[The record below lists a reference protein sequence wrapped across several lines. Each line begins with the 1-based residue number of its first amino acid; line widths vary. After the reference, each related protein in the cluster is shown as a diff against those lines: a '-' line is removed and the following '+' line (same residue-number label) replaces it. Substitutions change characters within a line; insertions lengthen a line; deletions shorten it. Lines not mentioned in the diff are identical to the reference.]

1 MTVLEP
7 LFAGLGQLRAHK
19 LRSLLTLLGIVIGV
33 AAIIAVVSL
42 GEGLRREVIS
52 QFIFS
57 GGAGMIEV
65 EPPRQ
70 WVRKDGRWVR
80 RPWQEYLTEA
90 DMAAMQRE
98 IDELHALVPQIHGSA
113 ALQRGKTTVDASYT
127 GTSGAFNEGFNWPVI
142 SGRSLSADDLRLA
155 RKVCLLGDDVHKDL
169 FQKADPLGEEVL
181 SSQPHGDPRI
191 GSDPLGKEILLN
203 GDRYVVI
210 GVLDER
216 VRFGRS
222 EGDIVLVPYTTA
234 QKRLRGEDHFSEL
247 TLFVED
253 LDAVER
259 VVAAVRRVLRRH
271 HEHGD
276 EFRIETSQGE
286 IDDANEFF
294 RVLQQVGGGIAGIS
308 LLVGGI
314 GIMNIL
320 LVSVAERTREIGIR
334 KALGAK
340 PRHILGQFLAESV
353 VLSMVGGL
361 LGILSGLG
369 LGLGAAFVIQQF
381 APGAPFTSI
390 VSGESVLWAVGF
402 SSAVGIFFGV
412 YPAFRAARLDP
423 VEALR
428 RT

>member
-1 MTVLEP
+1 MTLLEP

-42 GEGLRREVIS
+42 GEGLRREVIA
-52 QFIFS
+52 QFVFS

-80 RPWQEYLTEA
+80 RPWQEHLTEA
-90 DMAAMQRE
+90 DVAAMQRE
-98 IDELHALVPQIHGSA
+98 IDELHALVPSVEGSA
-113 ALQRGKTTVDASYT
+113 SLQRGKTTMQVSYT
-127 GTSGAFNEGFNWPVI
+127 GTSEAFNEGFNWPVA

-155 RKVCLLGDDVHKDL
+155 RKVCLIGGDVHKDL
-169 FQKADPLGEEVL
+169 FQEADPLGE
-181 SSQPHGDPRI
+181 
-191 GSDPLGKEILLN
+191 EILLN

-216 VRFGRS
+216 VRFGQS
-222 EGDIVLVPYTTA
+222 EGNIALVPYTTA
-234 QKRLRGEDHFSEL
+234 QKRLRGEDHFSQL

-259 VVAAVRRVLRRH
+259 VVAAVRRILRRH

-276 EFRIETSQGE
+276 EFEVETSEGQ
-286 IDDANEFF
+286 IDNANEFF

-369 LGLGAAFVIQQF
+369 LGLGAAFVIQQL

-390 VSGESVLWAVGF
+390 VSAESVLWAVGF

>member
-42 GEGLRREVIS
+42 GEGLRREVIA
-52 QFIFS
+52 QFVFS

-80 RPWQEYLTEA
+80 RPWEEHLTEA
-90 DMAAMQRE
+90 DIAAMQRE
-98 IDELHALVPQIHGSA
+98 IDELHALVPSVRGGAS
-113 ALQRGKTTVDASYT
+113 LQRGKTTMQASYT
-127 GTSGAFNEGFNWPVI
+127 GTSEAFNEGFNWPVA
-142 SGRSLSADDLRLA
+142 SGRPLSADDLRLA
-155 RKVCLLGDDVHKDL
+155 RKVCLIGGDVHKDL
-169 FQKADPLGEEVL
+169 FQEADPLGE
-181 SSQPHGDPRI
+181 
-191 GSDPLGKEILLN
+191 EILLN

-216 VRFGRS
+216 VRFGQS
-222 EGDIVLVPYTTA
+222 EGNMVLVPYTTA
-234 QKRLRGEDHFSEL
+234 QKRLRGEDHFSQL
-247 TLFVED
+247 TLFAED

-259 VVAAVRRVLRRH
+259 VVAAVRRILRRH

-276 EFRIETSQGE
+276 EFEVETSEGQ
-286 IDDANEFF
+286 IDNTNEFF

-369 LGLGAAFVIQQF
+369 LGLGAAFVIQQL

-390 VSGESVLWAVGF
+390 VSAESVLWAVGF

>member
-1 MTVLEP
+1 MTLLEP

-42 GEGLRREVIS
+42 GEGLRREVIA
-52 QFIFS
+52 QFVFS

-80 RPWQEYLTEA
+80 RPWEEHLTEA

-98 IDELHALVPQIHGSA
+98 IDELHALVPSVRGGAS
-113 ALQRGKTTVDASYT
+113 LQRGKTTMQASYT
-127 GTSGAFNEGFNWPVI
+127 GTSEAFNEGFNWPVA
-142 SGRSLSADDLRLA
+142 SGRPLSADDLRLA
-155 RKVCLLGDDVHKDL
+155 RKVCLIGGDVHKDL
-169 FQKADPLGEEVL
+169 FQEADPLGE
-181 SSQPHGDPRI
+181 
-191 GSDPLGKEILLN
+191 EILLN

-222 EGDIVLVPYTTA
+222 EGNITLVPYTTA
-234 QKRLRGEDHFSEL
+234 QKRLRGEDHFSGL

-259 VVAAVRRVLRRH
+259 VVAAVRRILRRH

-276 EFRIETSQGE
+276 EFEVETSEGQ
-286 IDDANEFF
+286 IDNANEFF

-369 LGLGAAFVIQQF
+369 LGLGAAFVIQQL

-390 VSGESVLWAVGF
+390 VSAESVLWAVGF

>member
-1 MTVLEP
+1 MTILEP

-98 IDELHALVPQIHGSA
+98 IDGLHALVPSVEGSA

-127 GTSGAFNEGFNWPVI
+127 GTSAEFNEGFNWPVLG
-142 SGRSLSADDLRLA
+142 GRPLNADDLRLA
-155 RKVCLLGDDVHKDL
+155 RKVCLLGDDVYATL
-169 FQKADPLGEEVL
+169 FQGAN
-181 SSQPHGDPRI
+181 
-191 GSDPLGKEILLN
+191 PLGKEILLN
-203 GDRYVVI
+203 GDRYVVV

-222 EGDIVLVPYTTA
+222 EGNRVLVPYTTA
-234 QKRLRGEDHFSEL
+234 QKRLRGEDHFSQL

-276 EFRIETSQGE
+276 DFRIETSQGE

-369 LGLGAAFVIQQF
+369 LGLGAAFVIQQL

-390 VSGESVLWAVGF
+390 VSAESVLWAVGF

>member
-1 MTVLEP
+1 MTLLEP

-42 GEGLRREVIS
+42 GEGLRREVIA
-52 QFIFS
+52 QFVFS

-80 RPWQEYLTEA
+80 RPWEEHLTEA
-90 DMAAMQRE
+90 DIAAMQRE
-98 IDELHALVPQIHGSA
+98 IDELHALVPSVRGGAS
-113 ALQRGKTTVDASYT
+113 LQRGKTTMQASYT
-127 GTSGAFNEGFNWPVI
+127 GTSEAFNEGFNWPVA
-142 SGRSLSADDLRLA
+142 SGRPLSADDLRLA
-155 RKVCLLGDDVHKDL
+155 RKVCLIGGDVHKDL
-169 FQKADPLGEEVL
+169 FQEADPLGE
-181 SSQPHGDPRI
+181 
-191 GSDPLGKEILLN
+191 EILLN

-216 VRFGRS
+216 VRFGQS
-222 EGDIVLVPYTTA
+222 EGNMVLVPYTTA
-234 QKRLRGEDHFSEL
+234 QKRLRGEDHFSQL
-247 TLFVED
+247 TLFAED

-259 VVAAVRRVLRRH
+259 VVAAVRRILRRH

-276 EFRIETSQGE
+276 EFEVETSEGQ
-286 IDDANEFF
+286 IDNANEFF

-369 LGLGAAFVIQQF
+369 LGLGAAFVIQQL

-390 VSGESVLWAVGF
+390 VSAESVLWAVGF

>member
-1 MTVLEP
+1 MTLLEP

-52 QFIFS
+52 QFVFS

-80 RPWQEYLTEA
+80 RPWEEHLTEA
-90 DMAAMQRE
+90 DIAAMQRE
-98 IDELHALVPQIHGSA
+98 IDELHALVPSVRGSA
-113 ALQRGKTTVDASYT
+113 SLQRGKTTMRVSYT
-127 GTSGAFNEGFNWPVI
+127 GTSEAFNEGFNWPVT
-142 SGRSLSADDLRLA
+142 SGRPLSALDLRLA
-155 RKVCLLGDDVHKDL
+155 RKVCLIGGDVHKDL
-169 FQKADPLGEEVL
+169 FQEADPLGE
-181 SSQPHGDPRI
+181 
-191 GSDPLGKEILLN
+191 EILLN

-222 EGDIVLVPYTTA
+222 DGNIVLVPYTTA
-234 QKRLRGEDHFSEL
+234 QKRLRGEDHFSGL

-276 EFRIETSQGE
+276 EFEVETSQGE
-286 IDDANEFF
+286 IDNANEFF

-340 PRHILGQFLAESV
+340 PRHILGQFLAEAV

-361 LGILSGLG
+361 LGILTGFG
-369 LGLGAAFVIQQF
+369 FGLGAAFIIQQL

-390 VSGESVLWAVGF
+390 VSAESVLWAVGF

>member
-1 MTVLEP
+1 MTLLEP

-42 GEGLRREVIS
+42 GEGLRREVIA
-52 QFIFS
+52 QFVFS

-80 RPWQEYLTEA
+80 RPWEEHLTEA
-90 DMAAMQRE
+90 DIAAMQRE
-98 IDELHALVPQIHGSA
+98 IDELHALVPSVRGGAS
-113 ALQRGKTTVDASYT
+113 LQRGKTTMQVSYT
-127 GTSGAFNEGFNWPVI
+127 GTSEAFNEGFNWPVA

-155 RKVCLLGDDVHKDL
+155 RKVCLIGGDVHKDL
-169 FQKADPLGEEVL
+169 FQEADPLGE
-181 SSQPHGDPRI
+181 
-191 GSDPLGKEILLN
+191 EILLN

-216 VRFGRS
+216 VRFGQS
-222 EGDIVLVPYTTA
+222 EGNIALVPYTTA
-234 QKRLRGEDHFSEL
+234 QKRLRGEDHFSQL

-259 VVAAVRRVLRRH
+259 VVAAVRRILRRH

-276 EFRIETSQGE
+276 EFEVETSEGQ

-369 LGLGAAFVIQQF
+369 LGLGAAFVIQQL

-390 VSGESVLWAVGF
+390 VSAESVLWAVGF

>member
-42 GEGLRREVIS
+42 GEGLRREVIA
-52 QFIFS
+52 QFVFS

-80 RPWQEYLTEA
+80 RPWEEHLTKA

-98 IDELHALVPQIHGSA
+98 IDELHALVPSVEGSA
-113 ALQRGKTTVDASYT
+113 SLQRGKTTMQVSYT
-127 GTSGAFNEGFNWPVI
+127 GTSEAFNEGFNWPVA

-155 RKVCLLGDDVHKDL
+155 RKVCLIGGDVHKDL
-169 FQKADPLGEEVL
+169 FQEADPLGE
-181 SSQPHGDPRI
+181 
-191 GSDPLGKEILLN
+191 EILLN

-210 GVLDER
+210 GVLAER
-216 VRFGRS
+216 VRFGQS
-222 EGDIVLVPYTTA
+222 EGNIALVPYTTA
-234 QKRLRGEDHFSEL
+234 QKRLRGEDHFSQL

-259 VVAAVRRVLRRH
+259 VVAAVRRILRRH

-276 EFRIETSQGE
+276 EFEVETSEGQ
-286 IDDANEFF
+286 IDNANEFF

-369 LGLGAAFVIQQF
+369 LGLGAAFVIQQL

-390 VSGESVLWAVGF
+390 VSAESVLWAVGF

>member
-1 MTVLEP
+1 MTLLEP

-52 QFIFS
+52 QFVFS

-80 RPWQEYLTEA
+80 RPWEEHLTEA
-90 DMAAMQRE
+90 DIAAMQRE
-98 IDELHALVPQIHGSA
+98 IDELHALVPSVRGSA
-113 ALQRGKTTVDASYT
+113 SLQRGKTTMRVSYT
-127 GTSGAFNEGFNWPVI
+127 GTSEAFNEGFNWPVT
-142 SGRSLSADDLRLA
+142 SGRPLSALDLRLA
-155 RKVCLLGDDVHKDL
+155 RKVCLIGGDVHKDL
-169 FQKADPLGEEVL
+169 FQEADPLGEEL
-181 SSQPHGDPRI
+181 
-191 GSDPLGKEILLN
+191 LLN

-210 GVLDER
+210 GVLAER

-222 EGDIVLVPYTTA
+222 DGNIVLVPYTTA

-253 LDAVER
+253 LEAVER
-259 VVAAVRRVLRRH
+259 VVAAVRRILRRH

-276 EFRIETSQGE
+276 EFEVETSQGE
-286 IDDANEFF
+286 IDNANEFF

-340 PRHILGQFLAESV
+340 PRHILGQFLAEAV

-369 LGLGAAFVIQQF
+369 LGLGAAFVIQQL

-390 VSGESVLWAVGF
+390 VSAESVLWAVGF

>member
-1 MTVLEP
+1 MTLLEP

-52 QFIFS
+52 QFVFS

-80 RPWQEYLTEA
+80 RPWEEYLTEA
-90 DMAAMQRE
+90 DMTAMQRE
-98 IDELHALVPQIHGSA
+98 IDGLHALVPQIHGSA
-113 ALQRGKTTVDASYT
+113 SLQRGKTTVDASYT
-127 GTSGAFNEGFNWPVI
+127 GTSAAFNGGFNWPVLG
-142 SGRSLSADDLRLA
+142 GRPLNEDDLRLA
-155 RKVCLLGDDVHKDL
+155 RKVCLLGDDVYGNL
-169 FQKADPLGEEVL
+169 FQGAN
-181 SSQPHGDPRI
+181 
-191 GSDPLGKEILLN
+191 PLGKEILFN
-203 GDRYVVI
+203 GDRYLVV

-222 EGDIVLVPYTTA
+222 EGNIVLVPYTTA

-361 LGILSGLG
+361 LGILTGLG
-369 LGLGAAFVIQQF
+369 LGLGAAFVIQQL

-390 VSGESVLWAVGF
+390 VSAESVLWAVGF

>member
-42 GEGLRREVIS
+42 GEGLRREVIA
-52 QFIFS
+52 QFVFS

-80 RPWQEYLTEA
+80 RPWEEHLTKA

-98 IDELHALVPQIHGSA
+98 IDELHALVPSVEGSA
-113 ALQRGKTTVDASYT
+113 SLQRGKTTMQVSYT
-127 GTSGAFNEGFNWPVI
+127 GTSEAFNEGFNWPVA
-142 SGRSLSADDLRLA
+142 SGRPLSALDLRLA
-155 RKVCLLGDDVHKDL
+155 RKVCLIGGDVHKDL
-169 FQKADPLGEEVL
+169 FQEADPLGE
-181 SSQPHGDPRI
+181 
-191 GSDPLGKEILLN
+191 EILLN

-210 GVLDER
+210 GVLAER

-222 EGDIVLVPYTTA
+222 DGNIALVPYTTA
-234 QKRLRGEDHFSEL
+234 QKRLRGEDHFSGL

-259 VVAAVRRVLRRH
+259 VVAAVRRILRRH

-276 EFRIETSQGE
+276 EFEVETSEGQ
-286 IDDANEFF
+286 IDNANEFF

-369 LGLGAAFVIQQF
+369 LGLGAAFVIQQL

-390 VSGESVLWAVGF
+390 VSAESVLWAVGF

>member
-1 MTVLEP
+1 MTLLEP

-42 GEGLRREVIS
+42 GEGLRREVIA
-52 QFIFS
+52 QFVFS

-80 RPWQEYLTEA
+80 RPWEEHLTEA

-98 IDELHALVPQIHGSA
+98 IDELHALVPSVEGSA
-113 ALQRGKTTVDASYT
+113 SLQRGKTTVQTSYT
-127 GTSGAFNEGFNWPVI
+127 GTSEAFNEGFNWPVA
-142 SGRSLSADDLRLA
+142 SGRPLSADDLRLA
-155 RKVCLLGDDVHKDL
+155 RKVCLIGGDVHKDL
-169 FQKADPLGEEVL
+169 FQEADPLGE
-181 SSQPHGDPRI
+181 
-191 GSDPLGKEILLN
+191 EILLN

-210 GVLDER
+210 GVLAER
-216 VRFGRS
+216 VRFGQS
-222 EGDIVLVPYTTA
+222 EGNIALVPYTTA
-234 QKRLRGEDHFSEL
+234 QKRLRGEDHFSQL

-259 VVAAVRRVLRRH
+259 VVAAVRRILRRH

-276 EFRIETSQGE
+276 EFEVETSEGQ
-286 IDDANEFF
+286 IDNTNEFF

-369 LGLGAAFVIQQF
+369 LGLGAAFVIQQL

-390 VSGESVLWAVGF
+390 VSAESVLWAVGF

>member
-1 MTVLEP
+1 MTLLEP

-42 GEGLRREVIS
+42 GEGLRREVIA
-52 QFIFS
+52 QFVFS

-80 RPWQEYLTEA
+80 RPWQEHLTEA
-90 DMAAMQRE
+90 DVAAMQRE
-98 IDELHALVPQIHGSA
+98 IDELHALVPSVRGGAS
-113 ALQRGKTTVDASYT
+113 LQRGKTTMQVSYT
-127 GTSGAFNEGFNWPVI
+127 GTSEAFNEGFNWPVA

-155 RKVCLLGDDVHKDL
+155 RKVCLIGGDVHKDL
-169 FQKADPLGEEVL
+169 FQEADPLGE
-181 SSQPHGDPRI
+181 
-191 GSDPLGKEILLN
+191 EILLN

-216 VRFGRS
+216 VRFGQS
-222 EGDIVLVPYTTA
+222 EGNMVLVPYTTA
-234 QKRLRGEDHFSEL
+234 QKRLRGEDHFSQL

-259 VVAAVRRVLRRH
+259 VVAAVRRILRRH

-276 EFRIETSQGE
+276 EFEVETSEGQ

-369 LGLGAAFVIQQF
+369 LGLGAAFVIQQL

-390 VSGESVLWAVGF
+390 VSAESVLWAVGF

>member
-1 MTVLEP
+1 MTLLEP

-42 GEGLRREVIS
+42 GEGLRREVIA
-52 QFIFS
+52 QFVSS

-65 EPPRQ
+65 KPPRQ

-80 RPWQEYLTEA
+80 RPWQEHLTAA
-90 DMAAMQRE
+90 DMATMQRE
-98 IDELHALVPQIHGSA
+98 IEGLYALVPMIRGSA
-113 ALQRGKTTVDASYT
+113 ALQRGKTTVDANYT
-127 GTSGAFNEGFNWPVI
+127 GTSAAFNEGFNWPI
-142 SGRSLSADDLRLA
+142 LGGRPLNADDLRLA
-155 RKVCLLGDDVHKDL
+155 RKVCLLGDDIYGSL
-169 FQKADPLGEEVL
+169 FQGAN
-181 SSQPHGDPRI
+181 
-191 GSDPLGKEILLN
+191 PLGKEILLN
-203 GDRYVVI
+203 GDRYVVV

-222 EGDIVLVPYTTA
+222 EGNIVLVPYTTA
-234 QKRLRGEDHFSEL
+234 QKRLRGDDHFSEL

-253 LDAVER
+253 LDDVDQ

-276 EFRIETSQGE
+276 EFEVETSQGE

-361 LGILSGLG
+361 LGILTGLG
-369 LGLGAAFVIQQF
+369 LGLGAAFVIQQL

>member
-1 MTVLEP
+1 MTLLEP

-52 QFIFS
+52 QFVFS

-98 IDELHALVPQIHGSA
+98 IDGLHAIVPSVEGSA
-113 ALQRGKTTVDASYT
+113 SLQRGKTTVDASYT
-127 GTSGAFNEGFNWPVI
+127 GTSAEFNEGFNWPVLG
-142 SGRSLSADDLRLA
+142 GRPLNADDLRLA
-155 RKVCLLGDDVHKDL
+155 RKVCLLGDDVYATL
-169 FQKADPLGEEVL
+169 FQGAN
-181 SSQPHGDPRI
+181 
-191 GSDPLGKEILLN
+191 PLGKEILLN
-203 GDRYVVI
+203 GDRYVVV

-222 EGDIVLVPYTTA
+222 EGNIVLVPYTTA

-253 LDAVER
+253 LDAVDR

-271 HEHGD
+271 HKHGD
-276 EFRIETSQGE
+276 DFRIETSQGE

-361 LGILSGLG
+361 LGILTGLG
-369 LGLGAAFVIQQF
+369 LGLGAAFVIQQL

-390 VSGESVLWAVGF
+390 VSAESVLWAVGF

>member
-1 MTVLEP
+1 MTLLEP

-42 GEGLRREVIS
+42 GEGLRRQVIS

-57 GGAGMIEV
+57 GGAGMIQV

-98 IDELHALVPQIHGSA
+98 IDELHALVPEIHGNAS
-113 ALQRGKTTVDASYT
+113 LQRGKTTVDASYT
-127 GTSGAFNEGFNWPVI
+127 GTSAAFNEGFNWPMLG
-142 SGRSLSADDLRLA
+142 GRPLSADDLRLA
-155 RKVCLLGDDVHKDL
+155 RKVCLLGNDVHKDL
-169 FQKADPLGEEVL
+169 FQGAN
-181 SSQPHGDPRI
+181 
-191 GSDPLGKEILLN
+191 PLGKEILLN

-222 EGDIVLVPYTTA
+222 EGNRVLVPYTTA
-234 QKRLRGEDHFSEL
+234 QKRLQGMDHFSEL

-253 LDAVER
+253 LDAVEQ

-276 EFRIETSQGE
+276 EFEVETSEGQ

-340 PRHILGQFLAESV
+340 PRHILGQFLAEAV

-369 LGLGAAFVIQQF
+369 LGLGAAFVIQQL

-390 VSGESVLWAVGF
+390 VSAESVLWAVGF
-402 SSAVGIFFGV
+402 SSGVGIFFGV

-428 RT
+428 RS

>member
-42 GEGLRREVIS
+42 GEGLRREVIA
-52 QFIFS
+52 QFVFS

-80 RPWQEYLTEA
+80 RPWQEHLTEA
-90 DMAAMQRE
+90 DVAAMQRE
-98 IDELHALVPQIHGSA
+98 IDELHALVPSVRGGAS
-113 ALQRGKTTVDASYT
+113 LQRGKTTMQVSYT
-127 GTSGAFNEGFNWPVI
+127 GTSEAFNEGFNWPVA

-155 RKVCLLGDDVHKDL
+155 RKVCLIGGDVHKDL
-169 FQKADPLGEEVL
+169 FQEADPLGE
-181 SSQPHGDPRI
+181 
-191 GSDPLGKEILLN
+191 EILLN

-210 GVLDER
+210 GVLAER
-216 VRFGRS
+216 VRFGQS
-222 EGDIVLVPYTTA
+222 EGNIALVPYTTA
-234 QKRLRGEDHFSEL
+234 QKRLRGEDHFSQL

-259 VVAAVRRVLRRH
+259 VVAAVRRILRRH

-276 EFRIETSQGE
+276 EFEVETSEGQ

-369 LGLGAAFVIQQF
+369 LGLGAAFVIQQL

-390 VSGESVLWAVGF
+390 VSAESVLWAVGF

>member
-42 GEGLRREVIS
+42 GEGLRRQVIS

-80 RPWQEYLTEA
+80 RPWQEHLTAA

-98 IDELHALVPQIHGSA
+98 IDELHALVPKVGGSA
-113 ALQRGKTTVDASYT
+113 SLQRGKTTVQTSYT
-127 GTSGAFNEGFNWPVI
+127 GTSAAFTEGFNWPLT
-142 SGRSLSADDLRLA
+142 SGRPLSADDLRLA
-155 RKVCLLGDDVHKDL
+155 RKVCLIGGDVHKDL
-169 FQKADPLGEEVL
+169 FQEADPLGE
-181 SSQPHGDPRI
+181 
-191 GSDPLGKEILLN
+191 EILLN
-203 GDRYVVI
+203 GDRYVVV
-210 GVLDER
+210 GVLAAR

-222 EGDIVLVPYTTA
+222 EGNIVLVPYTTA
-234 QKRLRGEDHFSEL
+234 QKRLQGVDHFSEL

-253 LDAVER
+253 LEAVER
-259 VVAAVRRVLRRH
+259 VVAGVRRVLRRH

-276 EFRIETSQGE
+276 AFEIETSEGQ
-286 IDDANEFF
+286 IDNANEFF

-340 PRHILGQFLAESV
+340 PRHILGQFLAEAV

-361 LGILSGLG
+361 LGILCGFT
-369 LGLGAAFVIQQF
+369 LGLGAAFIIQQF
-381 APGAPFTSI
+381 APGSPFTSI
-390 VSGESVLWAVGF
+390 VSAESVLWAVGF

-412 YPAFRAARLDP
+412 YPAFRAARLNP

>member
-1 MTVLEP
+1 MTLLEP

-42 GEGLRREVIS
+42 GEGLRRQVIS
-52 QFIFS
+52 QFVFS

-90 DMAAMQRE
+90 DMVAMQRE
-98 IDELHALVPQIHGSA
+98 IDGLHAIVPSVEGSA
-113 ALQRGKTTVDASYT
+113 SLQRGKTTVDASYT
-127 GTSGAFNEGFNWPVI
+127 GTSAAFNEGFNWPVLG
-142 SGRSLSADDLRLA
+142 GRPLNADDLRLA
-155 RKVCLLGDDVHKDL
+155 RKVCLLGDDVYATL
-169 FQKADPLGEEVL
+169 FQGAN
-181 SSQPHGDPRI
+181 
-191 GSDPLGKEILLN
+191 PLGKEILLN
-203 GDRYVVI
+203 GDRYVVV

-222 EGDIVLVPYTTA
+222 EGNIVLVPYTTA
-234 QKRLRGEDHFSEL
+234 QKRLRGENHFSEL

-276 EFRIETSQGE
+276 DFRIETSQGE

-361 LGILSGLG
+361 LGILTGFGFGLG
-369 LGLGAAFVIQQF
+369 VAFVIQQL

-390 VSGESVLWAVGF
+390 VSAESVLWAVGF

>member
-1 MTVLEP
+1 MTFLEP

-52 QFIFS
+52 QFVFS

-80 RPWQEYLTEA
+80 RPWEEHLTAA

-98 IDELHALVPQIHGSA
+98 IDGLHAIVPSVEGSA
-113 ALQRGKTTVDASYT
+113 SLQRGKTTVDASYT
-127 GTSGAFNEGFNWPVI
+127 GTSAAFNEGFNWPVLG
-142 SGRSLSADDLRLA
+142 GRPLSADDLRFA
-155 RKVCLLGDDVHKDL
+155 RKVCLLGDDVYGTL
-169 FQKADPLGEEVL
+169 FQGAN
-181 SSQPHGDPRI
+181 
-191 GSDPLGKEILLN
+191 PLGKEILLN

-222 EGDIVLVPYTTA
+222 EGNIVLVPYTTA
-234 QKRLRGEDHFSEL
+234 QKRLRGEDHFSGL

-276 EFRIETSQGE
+276 EFEVETSEDQ

-361 LGILSGLG
+361 LGILTGFG
-369 LGLGAAFVIQQF
+369 FGLGAAFVIQQL

-390 VSGESVLWAVGF
+390 VSAESVLWAVGF

>member
-1 MTVLEP
+1 MTLLEP

-42 GEGLRREVIS
+42 GEGLRRQVIS

-57 GGAGMIEV
+57 GGAGMIQV

-98 IDELHALVPQIHGSA
+98 IDELHALVPEIHGNAS
-113 ALQRGKTTVDASYT
+113 LQRGKTTVDASYT
-127 GTSGAFNEGFNWPVI
+127 GTSAAFNEGFNWPMLG
-142 SGRSLSADDLRLA
+142 GRPLSADDLRLA
-155 RKVCLLGDDVHKDL
+155 RKVCLLGNDVHKDL
-169 FQKADPLGEEVL
+169 FQGAN
-181 SSQPHGDPRI
+181 
-191 GSDPLGKEILLN
+191 PLGKEILLN

-222 EGDIVLVPYTTA
+222 EGNIVLVPYTTA
-234 QKRLRGEDHFSEL
+234 QKRLQGVDHFSEL

-276 EFRIETSQGE
+276 EFEVETSEGQ

-340 PRHILGQFLAESV
+340 PRHILGQFLAEAV

-369 LGLGAAFVIQQF
+369 LGLGAAFVIQQL

-390 VSGESVLWAVGF
+390 VSAESVLWAVGF
-402 SSAVGIFFGV
+402 SSGVGIFFGV

-428 RT
+428 RS

>member
-80 RPWQEYLTEA
+80 RPWEEYLTAA
-90 DMAAMQRE
+90 DMTAMQRE

-127 GTSGAFNEGFNWPVI
+127 GTSAAFNEGFNWPVLG
-142 SGRSLSADDLRLA
+142 GRPLNADDLRLA
-155 RKVCLLGDDVHKDL
+155 RKVCLLGDDVYGNL
-169 FQKADPLGEEVL
+169 FQGAN
-181 SSQPHGDPRI
+181 
-191 GSDPLGKEILLN
+191 PLGKEVLLN
-203 GDRYVVI
+203 GDRYVVV

-276 EFRIETSQGE
+276 DFRIETSQGE
-286 IDDANEFF
+286 IDDANEVF

-361 LGILSGLG
+361 LGILTGFG
-369 LGLGAAFVIQQF
+369 FGLGAAFVIQQL

-390 VSGESVLWAVGF
+390 VSAESVLWAVGF

>member
-1 MTVLEP
+1 MTILEP

-52 QFIFS
+52 QFVFS

-90 DMAAMQRE
+90 DMVAMQRE
-98 IDELHALVPQIHGSA
+98 IDGLHAIVPSVEGSA
-113 ALQRGKTTVDASYT
+113 SLQRGKTTVDASYT
-127 GTSGAFNEGFNWPVI
+127 GTSAAFNEGFNWPVLG
-142 SGRSLSADDLRLA
+142 GRPLNADDLRLA
-155 RKVCLLGDDVHKDL
+155 RKVCLLGDDVYATL
-169 FQKADPLGEEVL
+169 FQGA
-181 SSQPHGDPRI
+181 
-191 GSDPLGKEILLN
+191 DPLGKEILLN

-222 EGDIVLVPYTTA
+222 EGNIALVPYTTA

-276 EFRIETSQGE
+276 DFRIETSQGE
-286 IDDANEFF
+286 IDGANEFF

-361 LGILSGLG
+361 LGILTGFG
-369 LGLGAAFVIQQF
+369 FGLGAAFVIQQL

-390 VSGESVLWAVGF
+390 VSAESVLWAVGF

>member
-42 GEGLRREVIS
+42 GEGLRRQVIS

-90 DMAAMQRE
+90 DMAAMQQE
-98 IDELHALVPQIHGSA
+98 IDELHALVPEVGGRAS
-113 ALQRGKTTVDASYT
+113 LQRGKTTVETSYT
-127 GTSGAFNEGFNWPVI
+127 GTSAAFNEGFNWSVT
-142 SGRSLSADDLRLA
+142 SGRPLSRDDLRLA
-155 RKVCLLGDDVHKDL
+155 RKVCLIGSDVHKDL
-169 FQKADPLGEEVL
+169 FQEADPLGE
-181 SSQPHGDPRI
+181 
-191 GSDPLGKEILLN
+191 EILLN
-203 GDRYVVI
+203 GDRYVVV

-222 EGDIVLVPYTTA
+222 EGSIALVPYTTA
-234 QKRLRGEDHFSEL
+234 QKRLQGVDHFSTL

-276 EFRIETSQGE
+276 EFEIETSEGQ

-369 LGLGAAFVIQQF
+369 LGLGAAFVIQQL

-412 YPAFRAARLDP
+412 YPALRAARLNP
-423 VEALR
+423 VDALR

>member
-98 IDELHALVPQIHGSA
+98 IDGLHALVPSIEGSA
-113 ALQRGKTTVDASYT
+113 SLQRGKTTVDARYT
-127 GTSGAFNEGFNWPVI
+127 GTSAAFNEGFNWPVLG
-142 SGRSLSADDLRLA
+142 GRPLNADDLRLA
-155 RKVCLLGDDVHKDL
+155 RKVCLLGDDVYGNL
-169 FQKADPLGEEVL
+169 FQGANPLGEEV
-181 SSQPHGDPRI
+181 
-191 GSDPLGKEILLN
+191 LLN
-203 GDRYVVI
+203 GDRYVVV

-222 EGDIVLVPYTTA
+222 DGDIVLVPYTTA

-390 VSGESVLWAVGF
+390 VSAESVLWAVGF

>member
-42 GEGLRREVIS
+42 GEGLRRQVIS

-57 GGAGMIEV
+57 GGAGMIQV

-98 IDELHALVPQIHGSA
+98 IDELHALVPEIHGSA

-127 GTSGAFNEGFNWPVI
+127 GTSAAFNEGFNWPVLG
-142 SGRSLSADDLRLA
+142 GRPLSADDLRLA

-169 FQKADPLGEEVL
+169 FQGAN
-181 SSQPHGDPRI
+181 
-191 GSDPLGKEILLN
+191 PLGKEILLN

-222 EGDIVLVPYTTA
+222 EGNIVLVPYTTA
-234 QKRLRGEDHFSEL
+234 QKRLQGVDHFSEL

-276 EFRIETSQGE
+276 EFEVETSEGQ

-340 PRHILGQFLAESV
+340 PRHILGQFLAEAV

-369 LGLGAAFVIQQF
+369 LGLGAAFVIQQL

-390 VSGESVLWAVGF
+390 VSAESVLWAVGF
-402 SSAVGIFFGV
+402 SSGVGIFFGV

-428 RT
+428 RS

>member
-1 MTVLEP
+1 M
-7 LFAGLGQLRAHK
+7 GQLRAHK

-52 QFIFS
+52 QFVFS

-90 DMAAMQRE
+90 DMVAMQRE
-98 IDELHALVPQIHGSA
+98 IDGLHAIVPSVEGSA
-113 ALQRGKTTVDASYT
+113 SLQRGKTTVDASYT
-127 GTSGAFNEGFNWPVI
+127 GTSAAFNEGFNWPVLG
-142 SGRSLSADDLRLA
+142 GRPLNADDLRLA
-155 RKVCLLGDDVHKDL
+155 RKVCLLGDDVYATL
-169 FQKADPLGEEVL
+169 FQGAN
-181 SSQPHGDPRI
+181 
-191 GSDPLGKEILLN
+191 PLGKEILLN
-203 GDRYVVI
+203 GDRYVVV

-222 EGDIVLVPYTTA
+222 EGNIVLVPYTTA

-253 LDAVER
+253 LDAVDR

-276 EFRIETSQGE
+276 DFRIETSQGE

-361 LGILSGLG
+361 LGILTGFG
-369 LGLGAAFVIQQF
+369 FGLGAAFVIQKL

-390 VSGESVLWAVGF
+390 VSAESVLWAVGF

>member
-1 MTVLEP
+1 MTLLEP

-52 QFIFS
+52 QFVFS

-80 RPWQEYLTEA
+80 RPWEEHLTEA
-90 DMAAMQRE
+90 DMAAMLRG
-98 IDELHALVPQIHGSA
+98 IDELHALVPSVEGSA
-113 ALQRGKTTVDASYT
+113 SLQRGKTTVQTSYT
-127 GTSGAFNEGFNWPVI
+127 GTSEAFNEGFNWPVA
-142 SGRSLSADDLRLA
+142 SGRALSADDLRLA
-155 RKVCLLGDDVHKDL
+155 RKVCLIGGDVHKDL
-169 FQKADPLGEEVL
+169 FQEADPLGE
-181 SSQPHGDPRI
+181 
-191 GSDPLGKEILLN
+191 EILLN

-216 VRFGRS
+216 VRFGQQR
-222 EGDIVLVPYTTA
+222 GRYRVLVPYTTA
-234 QKRLRGEDHFSEL
+234 QKRLRGEDHFSQL

-253 LDAVER
+253 LDAVEQ
-259 VVAAVRRVLRRH
+259 VVAAVRRILRRH

-276 EFRIETSQGE
+276 EFEVETSEGQ
-286 IDDANEFF
+286 IDNANEFF

-369 LGLGAAFVIQQF
+369 LGLGAAFVIQQL

-390 VSGESVLWAVGF
+390 VSAESVLWAVGF

>member
-42 GEGLRREVIS
+42 GEGLRRQVIS
-52 QFIFS
+52 QFVFS

-70 WVRKDGRWVR
+70 WVRKDGRWVS
-80 RPWQEYLTEA
+80 RPWQEHLTEA
-90 DMAAMQRE
+90 DMAVMQRE
-98 IDELHALVPQIHGSA
+98 IDELHALVPGVQGSA
-113 ALQRGKTTVDASYT
+113 SLQRGKTTVQASYT
-127 GTSGAFNEGFNWPVI
+127 GTSEAFNEGFNWPVT
-142 SGRSLSADDLRLA
+142 SGRPLSALDLRLA
-155 RKVCLLGDDVHKDL
+155 RKVCLIGGDVHKDL
-169 FQKADPLGEEVL
+169 FQGADPLGE
-181 SSQPHGDPRI
+181 
-191 GSDPLGKEILLN
+191 EILLN

-210 GVLDER
+210 GVLAKR
-216 VRFGRS
+216 VRFGQS
-222 EGDIVLVPYTTA
+222 EGNRVLVPYTTA
-234 QKRLRGEDHFSEL
+234 QKRLQGVDHFSEL

-276 EFRIETSQGE
+276 EFEVETSQGQ
-286 IDDANEFF
+286 IDNANEFF

-340 PRHILGQFLAESV
+340 PRHILGQFLAEAV

-369 LGLGAAFVIQQF
+369 LGLGAAFVIQQL

-402 SSAVGIFFGV
+402 SSGVGIFFGV

-428 RT
+428 RS

>member
-1 MTVLEP
+1 MTFLEP

-42 GEGLRREVIS
+42 GEGLRRQVIS

-57 GGAGMIEV
+57 GGAGMIRV

-70 WVRKDGRWVR
+70 WERKDGRWVR
-80 RPWQEYLTEA
+80 RPWQEHLTEA
-90 DMAAMQRE
+90 DMVAMQRE
-98 IDELHALVPQIHGSA
+98 IDGLRALVPAVHGSA
-113 ALQRGKTTVDASYT
+113 SLQRGKTTAQASYT
-127 GTSGAFNEGFNWPVI
+127 GTSAAFNEGFNWPLI
-142 SGRSLSADDLRLA
+142 GGRPLSTDDLRLA
-155 RKVCLLGDDVHKDL
+155 RKVCLLGPDVYTGL
-169 FQKADPLGEEVL
+169 FQEA
-181 SSQPHGDPRI
+181 
-191 GSDPLGKEILLN
+191 DPLGKEILLN
-203 GDRYVVI
+203 GDRYVVV

-222 EGDIVLVPYTTA
+222 EGNIVLVPYTTA
-234 QKRLRGEDHFSEL
+234 QKRLQGVDHFSEL

-276 EFRIETSQGE
+276 EFEVETSEEQ
-286 IDDANEFF
+286 IDDTNEFF
-294 RVLQQVGGGIAGIS
+294 SVLQQVGGGIAGIS

-340 PRHILGQFLAESV
+340 PRHILGQFLAEAV

-369 LGLGAAFVIQQF
+369 LGLGAAFVIQQL

-390 VSGESVLWAVGF
+390 VSAESVLWAVGF
-402 SSAVGIFFGV
+402 SSGVGIFFGV

>member
-1 MTVLEP
+1 MTLLEP

-42 GEGLRREVIS
+42 GEGLRREVIA
-52 QFIFS
+52 QFVFS

-80 RPWQEYLTEA
+80 RPWEEHLTEA
-90 DMAAMQRE
+90 DMAAMLRE
-98 IDELHALVPQIHGSA
+98 IDELHALVPSVRGGAS
-113 ALQRGKTTVDASYT
+113 LQRGKTTMQVSYT
-127 GTSGAFNEGFNWPVI
+127 GTSEAFNEGFNWPVA
-142 SGRSLSADDLRLA
+142 SGRPLSADDLRLA
-155 RKVCLLGDDVHKDL
+155 RKVCLIGGDVHKDL
-169 FQKADPLGEEVL
+169 FQEADPLGE
-181 SSQPHGDPRI
+181 
-191 GSDPLGKEILLN
+191 EILLN

-210 GVLDER
+210 GVLAER
-216 VRFGRS
+216 VRFGQS
-222 EGDIVLVPYTTA
+222 EGNIALVPYTTA
-234 QKRLRGEDHFSEL
+234 QKRLRGEDHFSQL

-259 VVAAVRRVLRRH
+259 VVAAVRRILRRH

-276 EFRIETSQGE
+276 EFEVETSEGQ
-286 IDDANEFF
+286 IDNANEFF

-369 LGLGAAFVIQQF
+369 LGLGAAFVIQQL

-390 VSGESVLWAVGF
+390 VSAESVLWAVGF

>member
-1 MTVLEP
+1 MTLLEP

-52 QFIFS
+52 QFVFS

-80 RPWQEYLTEA
+80 RPWEEHLTEA
-90 DMAAMQRE
+90 DIAAMQRE
-98 IDELHALVPQIHGSA
+98 IDELHALVPSVEGSA
-113 ALQRGKTTVDASYT
+113 SLQRGKTTVQASYT
-127 GTSGAFNEGFNWPVI
+127 GTSEAFNEGFNWPVI
-142 SGRSLSADDLRLA
+142 SGRPLSADDLRLA

-169 FQKADPLGEEVL
+169 FQEADPLGE
-181 SSQPHGDPRI
+181 
-191 GSDPLGKEILLN
+191 EILLN

-210 GVLDER
+210 GVLAER

-222 EGDIVLVPYTTA
+222 DGNIVLVPYTTA

-253 LDAVER
+253 LEAVER

-276 EFRIETSQGE
+276 EFRIKTSQGE
-286 IDDANEFF
+286 IDNANEFF

-340 PRHILGQFLAESV
+340 PRHILGQFLAEAV

-361 LGILSGLG
+361 LGILTGFG
-369 LGLGAAFVIQQF
+369 FGLGAAFVIQQL

-390 VSGESVLWAVGF
+390 VSVESVLWAVGF

>member
-1 MTVLEP
+1 MTLLEP

-52 QFIFS
+52 QFVFS

-90 DMAAMQRE
+90 DMVAMQRE
-98 IDELHALVPQIHGSA
+98 IDGLHAIVPSVEGSA
-113 ALQRGKTTVDASYT
+113 SLQRGKTTVDASYT
-127 GTSGAFNEGFNWPVI
+127 GTSAAFNEGFNWPVLG
-142 SGRSLSADDLRLA
+142 GRPLNADDLRLA
-155 RKVCLLGDDVHKDL
+155 RKVCLLGDDVYATL
-169 FQKADPLGEEVL
+169 FQGAN
-181 SSQPHGDPRI
+181 
-191 GSDPLGKEILLN
+191 PLGKEILLN
-203 GDRYVVI
+203 GDRYVVV

-222 EGDIVLVPYTTA
+222 EGNIVLVPYTTA

-253 LDAVER
+253 LDTVDR

-276 EFRIETSQGE
+276 EFEVETSQGE

-361 LGILSGLG
+361 LGILTGLG
-369 LGLGAAFVIQQF
+369 LGLGAAFVIQQL

-390 VSGESVLWAVGF
+390 VSAESVLWAVGF

>member
-42 GEGLRREVIS
+42 GEGLRRQVIS

-57 GGAGMIEV
+57 GGAGMIQV

-90 DMAAMQRE
+90 DMVAMQRE
-98 IDELHALVPQIHGSA
+98 IDGLRALVPVIHGSA
-113 ALQRGKTTVDASYT
+113 SLQRGKTTAQASYT
-127 GTSGAFNEGFNWPVI
+127 GTSAAFNEGFNWPVLG
-142 SGRSLSADDLRLA
+142 GRPLSTDDLRLA
-155 RKVCLLGDDVHKDL
+155 RKVCLLGDDVYTGL
-169 FQKADPLGEEVL
+169 FQEAN
-181 SSQPHGDPRI
+181 
-191 GSDPLGKEILLN
+191 PLGKEILLN
-203 GDRYVVI
+203 GDRYVVV

-222 EGDIVLVPYTTA
+222 EGNIVLVPYTTA
-234 QKRLRGEDHFSEL
+234 QKRLQGVDHFSEL

-259 VVAAVRRVLRRH
+259 VVDGVRRVLRRH

-276 EFRIETSQGE
+276 EFEVETSEEQ
-286 IDDANEFF
+286 IDDTNEFF
-294 RVLQQVGGGIAGIS
+294 SVLQQVGGGIAGIS

-369 LGLGAAFVIQQF
+369 LGLGAAFLIQQL

-390 VSGESVLWAVGF
+390 VSAESVLWAVGF
-402 SSAVGIFFGV
+402 SSGVGIFFGV

-428 RT
+428 RS

>member
-1 MTVLEP
+1 MTLLEP

-80 RPWQEYLTEA
+80 RPWEEYLTEA
-90 DMAAMQRE
+90 DMVAMQRE
-98 IDELHALVPQIHGSA
+98 IDGLHALVPSVEGSA
-113 ALQRGKTTVDASYT
+113 SLQRGKTTVDASYT
-127 GTSGAFNEGFNWPVI
+127 GTSAAFNEGFNWPVLG
-142 SGRSLSADDLRLA
+142 GRPLNADDLRLA
-155 RKVCLLGDDVHKDL
+155 RKVCLLGDDVYATL
-169 FQKADPLGEEVL
+169 FQGAN
-181 SSQPHGDPRI
+181 
-191 GSDPLGKEILLN
+191 PLGKEILLN
-203 GDRYVVI
+203 GDRYVVV

-222 EGDIVLVPYTTA
+222 DGNIVLVPYTTA
-234 QKRLRGEDHFSEL
+234 QKRLRGEDHFSGL

-253 LDAVER
+253 LDAVDR

-276 EFRIETSQGE
+276 DFRIETSQGE

-361 LGILSGLG
+361 LGILTGFG
-369 LGLGAAFVIQQF
+369 FGLGAAFVIQQL

-390 VSGESVLWAVGF
+390 VSAESVLWAVGF

>member
-1 MTVLEP
+1 MTFLEP

-42 GEGLRREVIS
+42 GEGLRRQVIS
-52 QFIFS
+52 QFVFS
-57 GGAGMIEV
+57 GGVGMIEV

-80 RPWQEYLTEA
+80 RPWEEHLTAA

-98 IDELHALVPQIHGSA
+98 IDGLHALVPSVEGSA
-113 ALQRGKTTVDASYT
+113 SLQRGKTTVDASYT
-127 GTSGAFNEGFNWPVI
+127 GTSAAFNEGFNWPVLG
-142 SGRSLSADDLRLA
+142 GRPLSADDLRLA
-155 RKVCLLGDDVHKDL
+155 RKVCLLGDDVYGTL
-169 FQKADPLGEEVL
+169 FQGAN
-181 SSQPHGDPRI
+181 
-191 GSDPLGKEILLN
+191 PLGKEILLN

-216 VRFGRS
+216 VRFGQS
-222 EGDIVLVPYTTA
+222 EGNIVLVPYTTA
-234 QKRLRGEDHFSEL
+234 QKRLRGEDHFSGL

-253 LDAVER
+253 LDAVDL

-276 EFRIETSQGE
+276 EFEVETSEDQ

-361 LGILSGLG
+361 LGILTGFG
-369 LGLGAAFVIQQF
+369 FGLGAAFVIQQL

-390 VSGESVLWAVGF
+390 VSAESVLWAVGF